1 MTMKNISDEERN
13 MVENEKIETYNRC
26 SCRFVSTWF
35 DQELALPSTT
45 GFHHNYIVPR
55 TVHIYIYTYAFLCS
69 WIDSPQN
76 GWRFWCN
83 WCKLY
88 AINYENL
95 RHSKMTMMKKKK
107 VVRKKKS
114 EDEVNRPSLMWHE
127 ECRTNSSSKLDNRE
141 TLTKHEYLS

>member
-1 MTMKNISDEERN
+1 MTMKNVSDEERN

-95 RHSKMTMMKKKK
+95 RHSKKRQLARRWQWWR
-107 VVRKKKS
+107 RKKSYVKK
-114 EDEVNRPSLMWHE
+114 NR
-127 ECRTNSSSKLDNRE
+127 RTRWIDQVWCGMKNVERIVPLNLIIEKL
-141 TLTKHEYLS
+141 